1 MATTRSRLNRRRSA
15 QPAQNATA
23 IAQPSK
29 LLPLG
34 AMLLAASFATS
45 AQAQTEKTIGTVTV
59 REKAEALEGKD
70 SLRATETSI
79 GKGKQQL
86 RDIPQSVT
94 VVTER
99 LIDDRNL
106 ETFKEALKNT
116 AGISFLAAEGGEE
129 DIRLRGFSLQA
140 TGDVFVDGMRDPAFY
155 ERDTFN
161 LDRLEVL
168 RGSASMLFGRG
179 STGGAVNQVSKMPRL
194 MDENQVDLTLGSHSH
209 KRIVA
214 DFNKQTGESS
224 ALRVNAMKTTADNNG
239 SGSALDKSGIAG
251 AYRSGIGEK
260 DEFMASVY
268 HLENKNGM
276 NYGLPWIR
284 PTATSPES
292 STTVLPLDPTA
303 YYGMASD
310 RNHGSAKHLTLSH
323 THRFEADSELKT
335 QLRKGAYERDQRAS
349 AIRFCDDRSTTSNG
363 VTTYS
368 NNPLCSAQSNGQRG
382 TNVYLQNSGNGTV
395 QFGPGTVLT
404 RGSNLKIQN
413 MDTVHFQSDF
423 SKKFEAL
430 GYKHELLAG
439 VDLATEDKTVYAAR
453 TGPSVPGGANPQ
465 GGVTLVKPNT
475 TIGTPNDGAW
485 VNEDSRVL
493 RVNNQYT
500 STSWGTYLQNL
511 VQLAPH
517 WKVLGGLRYD
527 SLKGNY
533 DSFGTPPNATANGTK
548 TNYRMNVGE
557 WSKRAGVLFQPNQL
571 DSYHF
576 SYGTS
581 FNTSGDSYSLGATN
595 ADTPPEQSINMEL
608 GAKLDSADK
617 RFTTRLALFHAI
629 KKNERNTD
637 PLLTVPGSNPATP
650 LVTLN
655 GERYVRGIEVDIS
668 GRLTPK
674 WEIFGSYAW
683 MPDAKVTKA
692 APCPTGPLDAQGN
705 PPSCS
710 QNTPGERVGDRPA
723 LIPVYSGSLWNTYQ
737 LTSQWRIGAGLT
749 YRGKQKPTRSEFDVP
764 AFVVGDV
771 MAEYRV
777 NDEFT
782 VKANVSNVTNKLYA
796 DQLYPGHYIPG
807 AGRLVQVTGSY
818 KF

>member
-1 MATTRSRLNRRRSA
+1 MATTRSRLQRRRAKLTTSVVTSSN
-15 QPAQNATA
+15 P
-23 IAQPSK
+23 K
-29 LLPLG
+29 LLPIG
-34 AMLLAASFATS
+34 AMLLAASFGS
-45 AQAQTEKTIGTVTV
+45 FAQNTQTEKTLGTVTV
-59 REKAEALEGKD
+59 REKAEELEGKD
-70 SLRATETSI
+70 SLRATETNI
-79 GKGKQQL
+79 GKGKQKL

-99 LIDDRNL
+99 LMDDRNL
-106 ETFKEALKNT
+106 DTVKDALKNT

-140 TGDVFVDGMRDPAFY
+140 TGDVFVDGIRDPAFY

-194 MDENQVDLTLGSHSH
+194 MDENQVDLTLGSHNH

-214 DFNKQTGESS
+214 DFNQQTGESS
-224 ALRVNAMKTTADNNG
+224 ALRINAMKTTADNNG

-251 AYRSGIGEK
+251 AYRWGIGER

-276 NYGLPWIR
+276 NYGLPWIK
-284 PTATSPES
+284 PTATSPVS

-310 RNHGSAKHLTLSH
+310 RNHGSATHFTGSH
-323 THRFEADSELKT
+323 THRFDADSELKT
-335 QLRKGAYERDQRAS
+335 QIRKGYYERDQRAS
-349 AIRFCDDRSTTSNG
+349 TIRFA
-363 VTTYS
+363 
-368 NNPLCSAQSNGQRG
+368 AQASQPGGQAVSLA
-382 TNVYLQNSGNGTV
+382 T
-395 QFGPGTVLT
+395 FGPNTVLT
-404 RGSNLKIQN
+404 RGAPLKIQD
-413 MDTVHFQSDF
+413 MDTLHVQSDF

-453 TGPSVPGGANPQ
+453 SAGAQ
-465 GGVTLVKPNT
+465 GGVTLTKPNT

-493 RVNNQYT
+493 RVNNQYA
-500 STSWGTYLQNL
+500 STAWGTYAQDLI
-511 VQLAPH
+511 QLTPH

-533 DSFGTPPNATANGTK
+533 DSFGNPTNATSNGPK

-557 WSKRAGVLFQPNQL
+557 WSKRAGVLFQPNQQ

-581 FNTSGDSYSLGATN
+581 FNTSGDSYSLGSTN

-637 PLLTVPGSNPATP
+637 PLLTVPGTSTP

-655 GERYVRGIEVDIS
+655 GERYVRGIEIDIS

-674 WEIFGSYAW
+674 WEVFGSYAW

-692 APCPTGPLDAQGN
+692 APCPASG
-705 PPSCS
+705 SCT

-723 LIPVYSGSLWNTYQ
+723 LIPEYSGTLWNTYQ

-749 YRGKQKPTRSEFDVP
+749 YRGKQKPTRSEFEVP

-782 VKANVSNVTNKLYA
+782 LKGNVSNVTNKLYA
-796 DQLYPGHYIPG
+796 DQLYPGHYVPG
-807 AGRLVQVTGSY
+807 AGRLVQLTGSY

>member
-1 MATTRSRLNRRRSA
+1 MATTRSRLQRRR
-15 QPAQNATA
+15 ATLTA
-23 IAQPSK
+23 STVISNNPK
-29 LLPLG
+29 ILPIG
-34 AMLLAASFATS
+34 AMLLAASFGGFAQTS
-45 AQAQTEKTIGTVTV
+45 PTEKTLSTVTV
-59 REKAEALEGKD
+59 REKAEEAEGKD
-70 SLRATETSI
+70 TLRATETTI
-79 GKGKQQL
+79 GKGKQKL

-99 LIDDRNL
+99 LMDDRNL
-106 ETFKEALKNT
+106 ETVKDALRMT
-116 AGISFLAAEGGEE
+116 SGISFLAAEGGEE

-140 TGDVFVDGMRDPAFY
+140 TGDVFVDGIRDPAFY

-179 STGGAVNQVSKMPRL
+179 STGGAVNQVSKVPRL
-194 MDENQVDLTLGSHSH
+194 MDENQIDLTLGSHNH
-209 KRIVA
+209 RRIVG

-224 ALRVNAMKTTADNNG
+224 ALRVTAMNTTADNNG
-239 SGSALDKSGIAG
+239 AGSSLDKKGAAG
-251 AYRSGIGEK
+251 TYRWGIGER
-260 DEFMASVY
+260 DEFSAGLY
-268 HLENKNGM
+268 YLENNNGM
-276 NYGLPWIR
+276 NYGMPWIK
-284 PTATSPES
+284 PTAAS
-292 STTVLPLDPTA
+292 SATAVLPIDPST

-310 RNHGSAKHLTLSH
+310 YNRGSAAHATLSH

-335 QLRKGAYERDQRAS
+335 QIRKGQYERDQRA
-349 AIRFCDDRSTTSNG
+349 
-363 VTTYS
+363 
-368 NNPLCSAQSNGQRG
+368 
-382 TNVYLQNSGNGTV
+382 GTV
-395 QFGPGTVLT
+395 RFASAASQPGGQAVSLANFGPNTVIN
-404 RGSNLKIQN
+404 RGNNFKIQD
-413 MDTVHFQSDF
+413 MDTLHIQSDF

-439 VDLATEDKTVYAAR
+439 ADLATEDKTVYAVR
-453 TGPSVPGGANPQ
+453 TAGAQ
-465 GGVTLVKPNT
+465 GGVTLTKPPT

-485 VNEDSRVL
+485 VDESRRVL
-493 RVNNQYT
+493 RVNNQYA
-500 STSWGTYLQNL
+500 STAWGAYAQDLI
-511 VQLAPH
+511 QLAPH

-533 DSFGTPPNATANGTK
+533 DSFDTPPNATVNGRK
-548 TNYRMNVGE
+548 DSYKMNVGE

-581 FNTSGDSYSLGATN
+581 FNTSGDSYSLGASN
-595 ADTPPEQSINMEL
+595 ADTPPEQSVNMEL

-637 PLLTVPGSNPATP
+637 PLLTVPGTSTP

-655 GERYVRGIEVDIS
+655 GERYVRGIEIDIA

-674 WEIFGSYAW
+674 WEVFGSYAW

-692 APCPTGPLDAQGN
+692 APCPVSG
-705 PPSCS
+705 SCS

-723 LIPVYSGSLWNTYQ
+723 LIPQYSGSLWSTYQ
-737 LTSQWRIGAGLT
+737 LTSQWRVGGGLT
-749 YRGKQKPTRSEFDVP
+749 YRGKQKPTRAEFEVP
-764 AFVVGDV
+764 AFVVGDM

-777 NDEFT
+777 NEQFT
-782 VKANVSNVTNKLYA
+782 VKANMSNITNKLYA

-807 AGRLVQVTGSY
+807 AGRLTQVTASY